1 MKLLAKYTLTLVAS
15 VFLSLQFLHA
25 ESLKEGNDY
34 ILLDKPLNVPKNSII
49 EVFNVGCPHCANIQK
64 VLPKLFALLPDDVH
78 FIPYHIITGAPFS
91 MQASQ
96 VLAVS
101 LILDKAQNLSPKDPK
116 SHFNRS
122 LESYFEANF
131 YRPKRFNNAQAF
143 IAHGLKAAGISQETF
158 DTTLKDSNTQAL
170 LKMWQTIAQETK
182 IQGVPSFI
190 INGKYLLLTQG
201 LKGEEDFIYKI
212 NYLLGED

>member
-1 MKLLAKYTLTLVAS
+1 MKLLLKSTLTLIIS
-15 VFLSLQFLHA
+15 MFLSLQFLHA
-25 ESLKEGNDY
+25 EDLKEGRDY
-34 ILLDKPLNVPKNSII
+34 VVLDKPLNVPKNSIV
-49 EVFNVGCPHCANIQK
+49 EVLNVGCPHCANMQKIIQ
-64 VLPKLFALLPDDVH
+64 KLFALLPSDVV

-91 MQASQ
+91 LQASE

-101 LILDKAQNLSPKDPK
+101 LTLDKAQNLSPKDSK
-116 SHFNRS
+116 SHFNRA

-143 IAHGLKAAGISQETF
+143 ITHGLKAAGISQETF
-158 DTTLKDSNTQAL
+158 DTTLKDPNTQSL

-190 INGKYLLLTQG
+190 VNGKYLLLSQS

-212 NYLLGED
+212 DYLLGQD